1 MSHDLSR
8 ELQER
13 VAEAAASGTPLA
25 IAGGG
30 SKAFLGRAVQ
40 GTPLNVAGHAGV
52 VSYEPRELVLT
63 ARAGTPLREIE
74 DLLAAQGQMLPFEP
88 PHFGA
93 AATLGGTIA
102 CGLSGPRRP
111 WAGSARDHVL
121 GVRLVNGRAEV
132 LRFGGEVMKNVA
144 GYDLS
149 RLQAGAFGTLGV
161 MLEVSLKVVPRP
173 AEEITLVQ
181 ERGAAD
187 SLSYLAELARKP
199 LPLSAACHDGA
210 RLYLRL
216 SGAASAVAQ
225 SRSLLGGEVFAEGE
239 AFWRDKIKE
248 QQHAFFAGAL
258 PLWRLSLPP
267 AAPWL
272 ELPGKVLLDWGGA
285 QRWLK
290 SDAPA
295 GTIRQRAAAAGGH
308 ATLFKGG
315 DRGGEVFQ
323 PLPPAMLALQR
334 RLRRAF
340 DPQGLFN
347 PGRLY
352 SDL

>member
-1 MSHDLSR
+1 MSNDLSR

-13 VAEAAASGTPLA
+13 VAEAAAARATLA
-25 IAGGG
+25 IVGGG

-40 GTPLNVAGHAGV
+40 GTPLDVAGHGGV

-63 ARAGTPLREIE
+63 ARAGTPLSEIE
-74 DLLAAQGQMLPFEP
+74 NLLAAQGQMLPFEP

-93 AATLGGTIA
+93 TATLGGTIA

-111 WAGSARDHVL
+111 YAGSARDHVL
-121 GVRLVNGRAEV
+121 GVRLLNGRAEV

-149 RLQAGAFGTLGV
+149 RLQTGAFGTLGV
-161 MLEVSLKVVPRP
+161 ILEVSLKVVPRP

-187 SLSYLAELARKP
+187 SLAYLAELARKP

-216 SGAASAVAQ
+216 SGAATAVAQ
-225 SRSLLGGEVFAEGE
+225 SRGLLGGETFAEGE
-239 AFWRDKIKE
+239 NFWRDKIKE
-248 QQHAFFAGAL
+248 QQHGFFDGEM

-272 ELPGKVLLDWGGA
+272 DLPGKVLLDWGGA
-285 QRWLK
+285 QRWLR
-290 SDAPA
+290 SEAPA
-295 GTIRQRAAAAGGH
+295 ETIRQLAAAAGGH
-308 ATLFKGG
+308 ATLFRGG
-315 DRGGEVFQ
+315 DRKGEVFQ
-323 PLPPAMLALQR
+323 PLPPAMVALHRQ
-334 RLRRAF
+334 LKQAF